1 MPVPFVAYALFQ
13 VVATAITVYEAYSAL
28 EEVFDAVDDFAE
40 DLDKAKKE
48 LDKIFKSIKEEID
61 DNIEGRDEVAVLEAL
76 SLADDR
82 PLTVSGRMG
91 SGKQEIKAAIKQKIP
106 FRRVISEVCEKADS
120 MPVLT
125 VRRKDKG
132 ISLEKAVKAKSEIIK
147 KLIGAGFEAL
157 ADIELEEFI
166 IVRQKQLA
174 ASFLFEFIDY
184 GLDWK
189 SPLKAEVSFGP
200 GGRSKRARG
209 SFEPFKDPPMEFG
222 TKLKRVGY
230 DLNPFYPAPHRA
242 KGSISADLI
251 IPEYRKEPV
260 GKKNLFA
267 IVEIKFPKDKI
278 KTKQIINYH
287 RLLNASKDVKD
298 KLSLNKFNDNAVNS
312 GGRIALFRFPED
324 RSGADEKAGG
334 NDNRSRS
341 NSKKSK

>member
-13 VVATAITVYEAYSAL
+13 VVATAVTVYEAYSAL

-200 GGRSKRARG
+200 GQRPKRVRAGFRP
-209 SFEPFKDPPMEFG
+209 FENPPMEFG

-242 KGSISADLI
+242 KGSISADLV
-251 IPEYRKEPV
+251 IPDYRGKPVSKE
-260 GKKNLFA
+260 NLFA
-267 IVEIKFPKDKI
+267 IVEIKFPNDEI
-278 KTKQIINYH
+278 KVEQLKTYK
-287 RLLNASKDVKD
+287 RLLNRSATEKTWATQGRLNVKEVSYGG
-298 KLSLNKFNDNAVNS
+298 KL
-312 GGRIALFRFPED
+312 ALFRYPED
-324 RSGADEKAGG
+324 STEANENSSNNANKNRNSGK
-334 NDNRSRS
+334 SR
-341 NSKKSK
+341 

>member
-28 EEVFDAVDDFAE
+28 EEVFDAVDDFAD
-40 DLDKAKKE
+40 DLEKAKKE
-48 LDKIFKSIKEEID
+48 LDKIFKSIKEEIE
-61 DNIEGRDEVAVLEAL
+61 DNIEGREEVSGLKAL
-76 SLADDR
+76 SNMDVR
-82 PLTVSGRMG
+82 PTTVTGRVG
-91 SGKQEIKAAIKQKIP
+91 SGDPEIKRAIKQSIP
-106 FRRVISEVCEKADS
+106 FRKAISKVCEKADN

-125 VRRKDKG
+125 VRRKEKG

-147 KLIGAGFEAL
+147 KLIGAGFETL

-184 GLDWK
+184 GVDWK

-242 KGSISADLI
+242 KGSISADLV
-251 IPEYRKEPV
+251 IPDYRKEPV

-324 RSGADEKAGG
+324 STEA
-334 NDNRSRS
+334 NDNSSSNANKNRNSGKSR
-341 NSKKSK
+341 